1 MEIIGAK
8 LCEMRAERNVKT
20 PRNSWI
26 EGHLLK
32 LVLVVILFF
41 EKEWVMW
48 CVVTLVTEKKQKLLL
63 CVRARERKP

>member
-8 LCEMRAERNVKT
+8 LYEMRAERNGKT
-20 PRNSWI
+20 MKNNWI
-26 EGHLLK
+26 EMCLLN
-32 LVLVVILFF
+32 LVLIMVLLP